1 MLRCVHRW
9 MGAQGAVAWL
19 LSKLDAA
26 ESVWAAAAQ
35 VAASVGGSFA
45 AADYALVP
53 SGEADLDFFCS
64 EYSNEV
70 LEAAGVRNDDDDFF
84 KVSVWG
90 RDTWGVLSVF
100 YPPPVFKFTHA
111 G

>member
-1 MLRCVHRW
+1 L
-9 MGAQGAVAWL
+9 GAHGAVSWL
-19 LSKLDAA
+19 LGKLDAA

-35 VAASVGGSFA
+35 VAASVGGCFA

-84 KVSVWG
+84 KV
-90 RDTWGVLSVF
+90 RHAYVF
-100 YPPPVFKFTHA
+100 YGCGMHTRSAGDGVHA
-111 G
+111 GGGGETSW